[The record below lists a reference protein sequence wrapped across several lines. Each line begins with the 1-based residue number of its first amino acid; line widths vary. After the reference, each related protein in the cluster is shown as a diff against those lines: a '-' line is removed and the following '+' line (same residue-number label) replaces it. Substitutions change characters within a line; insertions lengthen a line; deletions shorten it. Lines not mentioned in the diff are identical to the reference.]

1 MPELRVRDCM
11 HEGVVVCTP
20 ETGLG
25 EVARIMRDREISAV
39 VVVDRGAAVGVV
51 SQTDLVN
58 AAFVEP
64 YMRFWRG
71 VTARHVMTTP
81 VVSIRPEALLS
92 SALALLQAHRIHR
105 LVVTEPGA
113 IGERPVGSLSL
124 TEHPPEHGLEVLGE
138 GVAHFAHPSRIHSTA
153 AFQPAS

>member
-1 MPELRVRDCM
+1 MSERRVRDCM
-11 HEGVVVCTP
+11 REGVIACAP

-39 VVVDRGAAVGVV
+39 VVVDRGVAVGVI

-81 VVSIRPEALLS
+81 VVSIGPDAPLGAAIALLR
-92 SALALLQAHRIHR
+92 ARRIHR
-105 LVVTEPGA
+105 LVVTEPA
-113 IGERPVGSLSL
+113 THGERPVGILSL
-124 TEHPPEHGLEVLGE
+124 TDLARRLGAE
-138 GVAHFAHPSRIHSTA
+138 ALAD
-153 AFQPAS
+153 ASQATTPWTTP